1 MLRDTW
7 TRVASTVA
15 FVMAIALAG
24 SAMAAAKQSFPLM
37 AQEDSPKATG
47 TAVIQDNRLTVT
59 AKGLKPNAVYT
70 VWFVNMQPTMSQE
83 GVGSPPFTFKTD
95 TKGRAKY
102 VATLKESPI
111 GQWQSIMIVRHPS
124 GDPQDMNR
132 MEHALMA
139 KLM

>member
-1 MLRDTW
+1 MFRDTW

-15 FVMAIALAG
+15 FVVAIALAG
-24 SAMAAAKQSFPLM
+24 SAMAAAKKSLSLM
-37 AQEDSPKATG
+37 GQEDSPKATG

-83 GVGSPPFTFKTD
+83 GVGSPPFAFKAD

-102 VATLKESPI
+102 VTTLKESPI
-111 GQWQSIMIVRHPS
+111 GQWQAIMIVRHPS
-124 GDPQDMNR
+124 GDPKDMNH

>member
-1 MLRDTW
+1 
-7 TRVASTVA
+7 
-15 FVMAIALAG
+15 
-24 SAMAAAKQSFPLM
+24 MAAAKKSLPLM
-37 AQEDSPKATG
+37 GQEDSPKATG

-70 VWFVNMQPTMSQE
+70 VWFVNMHPTMTQE
-83 GVGSPPFTFKTD
+83 GAGSPPFTFKTD
-95 TKGRAKY
+95 TTGGAKY
-102 VATLKESPI
+102 VTTLKESPI

-124 GDPQDMNR
+124 GDPKDMNH